1 MEGIPRIEKVKRI
14 MNERR
19 VGYWSASSCLDADY
33 FDSVDSYIVT
43 IGESFSYDINDIDFH
58 LYHKLICM
66 IASYHTTI
74 CSLEWCVIHHTED
87 LPFPY
92 YTYHKAYNNKCLS
105 GKDVYDEL
113 LYLPKDSHVRV
124 LKMYDVIRKEVIPH
138 IKITKLI
145 EEDKYM
151 E

>member
-1 MEGIPRIEKVKRI
+1 MEIIPRIEKIQKI

-19 VGYWSASSCLDADY
+19 VDYWTASSCLDANY
-33 FDSVDSYIVT
+33 LYKLNTYTVT
-43 IGESFSYDINDIDFH
+43 IGESFNYSVNDIDEN
-58 LYHKLICM
+58 LYHKLIFM
-66 IASYHTTI
+66 IANYHEVL
-74 CSLEWCVIHHTED
+74 CSLEWCFIHHTED

-92 YTYHKAYNNKCLS
+92 YTYHKAYNKCLS

-145 EEDKYM
+145 EENKYM

>member
-1 MEGIPRIEKVKRI
+1 MEMIPRIEKIQKI

-19 VGYWSASSCLDADY
+19 VDYWTASSCLDAVY
-33 FDSVDSYIVT
+33 FYGLNTYTVT
-43 IGESFSYDINDIDFH
+43 IGESFSCDVNDIDEN
-58 LYHKLICM
+58 LYHKLIFM
-66 IASYHTTI
+66 IANYHEVL

-92 YTYHKAYNNKCLS
+92 YTYHKAYNKCLS

-124 LKMYDVIRKEVIPH
+124 LKMYDVIRKEGIPH

>member
-1 MEGIPRIEKVKRI
+1 MEMIPRIEKIKEI
-14 MNERR
+14 MEERR
-19 VGYWSASSCLDADY
+19 VDYWTASSCLDANY
-33 FDSVDSYIVT
+33 LYKLNTYTVT
-43 IGESFSYDINDIDFH
+43 IGESFNYSVNDIDEN
-58 LYHKLICM
+58 LYHKLIFM
-66 IASYHTTI
+66 IANYHEVLF
-74 CSLEWCVIHHTED
+74 SLEWCVIHHSKEIR
-87 LPFPY
+87 FPY
-92 YTYHKAYNNKCLS
+92 YTYHKAYEKCLS
-105 GKDVYDEL
+105 GKDVCDEL